1 MNGRDF
7 AIDNY
12 LSVLKEEIGA
22 NMTFDER
29 IPGVYYIESIREDGF
44 PQEYYAVLDTAP
56 IAQKLRDHG
65 KKIEGISLFA
75 WDEPASGW
83 RIISYEIT
91 KYKII
96 AGKPPVNEWQFRDSA
111 LHAMELHPEYFGMFP
126 VPFHTPRGFTLLY
139 RTLAN
144 GIYWLETSECKELLA
159 VCFPVWNAELS
170 PAAASLAR
178 LLAWDAAV
186 GVEKAMGY
194 LFFTRGSS
202 CVPIYELMM
211 TRQKWDGTVID
222 VPALMNALWK
232 YAPKYAVHL
241 NGGKAQVLDDE
252 LTRLLGKAGQE
263 AIPHP
268 DGKHMIGMLPDV
280 GTDFLLLE

>member
-83 RIISYEIT
+83 RIIPRRGPSRHGAPSGIFRHVPGPLPHAPRLHT
-91 KYKII
+91 ALPD
-96 AGKPPVNEWQFRDSA
+96 AGQR
-111 LHAMELHPEYFGMFP
+111 Y
-126 VPFHTPRGFTLLY
+126 
-139 RTLAN
+139 
-144 GIYWLETSECKELLA
+144 LLA
-159 VCFPVWNAELS
+159 GN
-170 PAAASLAR
+170 
-178 LLAWDAAV
+178 
-186 GVEKAMGY
+186 
-194 LFFTRGSS
+194 
-202 CVPIYELMM
+202 
-211 TRQKWDGTVID
+211 Q
-222 VPALMNALWK
+222 
-232 YAPKYAVHL
+232 
-241 NGGKAQVLDDE
+241 
-252 LTRLLGKAGQE
+252 
-263 AIPHP
+263 
-268 DGKHMIGMLPDV
+268 
-280 GTDFLLLE
+280 